1 MEAVQVSVT
10 VIKDLAKAVREQE
23 EHRKALRE
31 RDAKAGRTVDTSPPA
46 PEPGPAPDS
55 SSNDS

>member
-1 MEAVQVSVT
+1 MSVT
-10 VIKDLAKAVREQE
+10 VIKDLAKAVREQD

-31 RDAKAGRTVDTSPPA
+31 REAKAGRTGDDQPPA